1 MQVLELQQESTWP
14 VLQKNPCENLELL
27 ALVTTGNPWTENSQM
42 EGLLTNRI
50 VHKDCQ
56 LSADLCMQEAELLV
70 FYSQDFNGA
79 WVSGSQPALAE
90 QGKQI
95 YER

>member
-1 MQVLELQQESTWP
+1 M
-14 VLQKNPCENLELL
+14 KNLELL
-27 ALVTTGNPWTENSQM
+27 APVTTGNPWAENTAKWRESWQT
-42 EGLLTNRI
+42 G
-50 VHKDCQ
+50 
-56 LSADLCMQEAELLV
+56 LSAKLFANLCMQEAGPLV

-79 WVSGSQPALAE
+79 WVSGSQPALAK